1 MLSLG
6 EELLRIGQIAKL
18 SGLSTRTIDYYTRY
32 GFLSSERSASN
43 YRMYEK
49 NVLQTLERI
58 KFLKGQR
65 MSLEEISYELQ
76 HGRCQEQ
83 EPLFFEVQEE
93 IDRLQQKV
101 TQLEEALKDAPSS
114 EKRMIYTTLSKKLT
128 VITQL
133 LTLL

>member
-6 EELLRIGQIAKL
+6 EELLRIGQVAKL

-32 GFLSSERSASN
+32 GFLSSVRSESN

-58 KFLKGQR
+58 KLLKSQR
-65 MSLEEISYELQ
+65 MSLDEISEHLQ
-76 HGRCQEQ
+76 QGCSQEQ
-83 EPLFFEVQEE
+83 EPLFLEVQEE

-101 TQLEEALKDAPSS
+101 TQLEESLKDAPSS
-114 EKRMIYTTLSKKLT
+114 EKRMIYTTLSNKLT

>member
-6 EELLRIGQIAKL
+6 EDLLRIGEVAKL

-32 GFLSSERSASN
+32 GFLSSERSESN

-49 NVLQTLERI
+49 NVLQTLERV
-58 KFLKGQR
+58 KFLKKQR
-65 MSLEEISYELQ
+65 MSLDEIAQQLKQ
-76 HGRCQEQ
+76 VQPQKQ
-83 EPLFFEVQEE
+83 EPLFLEVQEE
-93 IDRLQQKV
+93 IERLQKKV

-114 EKRMIYTTLSKKLT
+114 EKRIVYNDLSNKLT
-128 VITQL
+128 VVMQL